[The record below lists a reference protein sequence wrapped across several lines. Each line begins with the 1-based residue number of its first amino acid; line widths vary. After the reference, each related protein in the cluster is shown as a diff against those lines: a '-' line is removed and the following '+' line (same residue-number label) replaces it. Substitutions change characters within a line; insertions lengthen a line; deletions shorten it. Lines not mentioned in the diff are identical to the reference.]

1 MPLPLHNSHSP
12 DGSFTLDGD
21 GHPHKVVATM
31 NTGPTAAGLLEA
43 PAQIAEESMTQRLW
57 NWSGG

>member
-57 NWSGG
+57 K